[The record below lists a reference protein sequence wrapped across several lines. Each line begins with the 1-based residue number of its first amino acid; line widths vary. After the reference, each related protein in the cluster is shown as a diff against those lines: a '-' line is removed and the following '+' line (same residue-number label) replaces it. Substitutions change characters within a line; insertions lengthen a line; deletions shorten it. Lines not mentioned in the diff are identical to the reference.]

1 MLGAS
6 RRQEA
11 KWPRPTLAT
20 ETTPV
25 EKTMVTRFDTIPPS
39 MMAFFEVQQGVI
51 SAFLEACRAADP
63 HLKVVRQLAEFT
75 EQLKSY
81 EQGPVAPVLN
91 PQVTDD
97 GGIEGGIQRALKI
110 LKVDDRMSARW
121 NVDDREDVQAESL
134 ARVQQRL
141 SQMQIRV
148 LLRLGWPGLRKIACQ
163 ELADVLDK
171 REAKR
176 RGGTGG
182 RKARKAKKSIR
193 AALHIPLED
202 LLDEP
207 ESPDIP
213 TPAAFILAVASKLGR
228 AAHQYFRAIAAGAD
242 QKSAAEV
249 AGISDR
255 MGRKYKQKLRLLLK
269 N

>member
-1 MLGAS
+1 
-6 RRQEA
+6 
-11 KWPRPTLAT
+11 
-20 ETTPV
+20 
-25 EKTMVTRFDTIPPS
+25 
-39 MMAFFEVQQGVI
+39 
-51 SAFLEACRAADP
+51 
-63 HLKVVRQLAEFT
+63 
-75 EQLKSY
+75 
-81 EQGPVAPVLN
+81 VAPVLN
-91 PQVTDD
+91 PHATDD
-97 GGIEGGIQRALKI
+97 GGIKGGIQAALKI

-121 NVDDREDVQAESL
+121 NFDDREGVQAEIL

-141 SQMQIRV
+141 SQMQVIV

-213 TPAAFILAVASKLGR
+213 TPAAFILAVASKLDR
-228 AAHQYFRAIAAGAD
+228 PAHQYFKAIAAHAD

-269 N
+269 NPG